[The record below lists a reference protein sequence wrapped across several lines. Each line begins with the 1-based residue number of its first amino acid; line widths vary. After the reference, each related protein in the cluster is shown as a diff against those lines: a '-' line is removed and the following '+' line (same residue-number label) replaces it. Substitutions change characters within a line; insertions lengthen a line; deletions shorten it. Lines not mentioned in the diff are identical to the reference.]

1 VEKIIQAME
10 INKILPI
17 YEEEKIQ
24 RFDDED
30 SFMDA
35 YIEVLKQS
43 IEMLYLL
50 LDLKYFRDDEQPLSI
65 SKDES
70 TI

>member
-1 VEKIIQAME
+1 ME